1 MVVVRASVSFEIGSV
16 KLLSDANGAVRG
28 LTFDPAVDP
37 SVSPEETGLGVTE
50 KIRKADALPRKADVL
65 SDVLPTDRLEVD
77 RLVNDLVR
85 YFRGEKFRWSFDP
98 DLSQETAFTRAVYER
113 AMKIPYGET
122 VSYGQI
128 ALDVGSP
135 GGGRAV
141 GQAMGRNRF
150 SPVIPCHRV
159 IAGDG
164 RIGGFS
170 GGLDL
175 KRFLL
180 SLEGVHL

>member
-1 MVVVRASVSFEIGSV
+1 
-16 KLLSDANGAVRG
+16 
-28 LTFDPAVDP
+28 
-37 SVSPEETGLGVTE
+37 
-50 KIRKADALPRKADVL
+50 
-65 SDVLPTDRLEVD
+65 
-77 RLVNDLVR
+77 
-85 YFRGEKFRWSFDP
+85 
-98 DLSQETAFTRAVYER
+98 
-113 AMKIPYGET
+113 MKIPYGET

-150 SPVIPCHRV
+150 PLVIPCHRV

>member
-1 MVVVRASVSFEIGSV
+1 MVVVRASVPFELGTV
-16 KLLSDANGAVRG
+16 KLLSDANGTVTG

-37 SVSPEETGLGVTE
+37 PVSPEETDAAGAE
-50 KIRKADALPRKADVL
+50 KARKADALR
-65 SDVLPTDRLEVD
+65 DVLPTDRLEVD

-85 YFRGEKFRWSFDP
+85 YFRSEKFPWSFDP

-150 SPVIPCHRV
+150 PLVIPCHRV

-164 RIGGFS
+164 RIG
-170 GGLDL
+170 
-175 KRFLL
+175 
-180 SLEGVHL
+180 